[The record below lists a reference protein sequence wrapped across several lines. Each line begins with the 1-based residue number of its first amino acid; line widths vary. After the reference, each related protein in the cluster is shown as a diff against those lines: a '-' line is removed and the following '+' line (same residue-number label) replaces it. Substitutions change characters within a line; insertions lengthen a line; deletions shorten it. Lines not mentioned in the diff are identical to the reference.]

1 MGLNQSKGRND
12 GKRADSGI
20 VYKNTMRPPIT
31 TQSRFNGKAGDAWLI
46 GKGRCLRVNEE
57 CSCTLERKG
66 KVVLCAEVF
75 VLIRC
80 DYPDLGNLTIVVG
93 DDTPQQSSA

>member
-1 MGLNQSKGRND
+1 MGE
-12 GKRADSGI
+12 RAGSGI
-20 VYKNTMRPPIT
+20 VYKKYNEITDNQARPL
-31 TQSRFNGKAGDAWLI
+31 NGKAGDAWLTVE
-46 GKGRCLRVNEE
+46 GRCLRVNEE
-57 CSCTLERKG
+57 SSCTLERKR

-93 DDTPQQSSA
+93 